1 MDGRVCGE
9 GKPYQFSTRDSDAVT
24 RGGRSGVSLIR
35 VANNEITN
43 DASGQVRV
51 LARAIRVELARA
63 DDANVRVHQL
73 PLRSAPAAVWCN
85 AL

>member
-1 MDGRVCGE
+1 MVGYAARGNLTNSRRETPMPSNVVGE
-9 GKPYQFSTRDSDAVT
+9 A
-24 RGGRSGVSLIR
+24 GVSLIR
-35 VANNEITN
+35 VANNEVIN

-51 LARAIRVELARA
+51 LARAIRVDLARA
-63 DDANVRVHQL
+63 DDANVRVHQS